1 MILLL
6 RQTCPLILRSSLI
19 RITTTA
25 ICIQQ
30 QNNISSF
37 PNPKKIFDIIPKSIQ
52 PYIRLSR
59 IDKPIGSW
67 LLFLPGAWSI
77 ALAGTTLHNFEL
89 MGLFAVGTILM
100 RGAGCTINDLWDRDF
115 DRRVNRT
122 KSRPIA
128 SGEIKVREAFIWAGI
143 QLSLSFLILIQ
154 LNIPSII
161 LGVISLIPVAIYPL
175 MKRFTYWPQLF
186 LGITFNW

>member
-30 QNNISSF
+30 QQNNISSF
-37 PNPKKIFDIIPKSIQ
+37 PNQKKILDIIPKSIQ

-67 LLFLPGAWSI
+67 LLFLPGA
-77 ALAGTTLHNFEL
+77 
-89 MGLFAVGTILM
+89 
-100 RGAGCTINDLWDRDF
+100 
-115 DRRVNRT
+115 
-122 KSRPIA
+122 
-128 SGEIKVREAFIWAGI
+128 
-143 QLSLSFLILIQ
+143 
-154 LNIPSII
+154 
-161 LGVISLIPVAIYPL
+161 
-175 MKRFTYWPQLF
+175 
-186 LGITFNW
+186 